1 MPLEFSF
8 PSNPYILSTGSRGIA
23 WCRSLPLIWIPPVSG
38 ESAPTRGRASAAPSR
53 GRSLLIF
60 LAGSRR
66 MEQCWLLLLI
76 QIPPA
81 RGRAAPSRGRASTYP
96 ARGRSSTAPERGR
109 ASLVCLAHSSSV
121 IYLFFKSLYMPTL
134 QKISTIDFRCNF
146 VGSFFCVCVPD
157 IIGKSNNNKKCQ
169 SEQDVNLVLY
179 SEMDGQQFQNK
190 EYGDTVPKKHVA
202 CAYVIFRS
210 ILKSAPGAVQYCGIR
225 VDYLSK
231 TKFPLSCK
239 FST

>member
-134 QKISTIDFRCNF
+134 QNISTIDFRCNF
-146 VGSFFCVCVPD
+146 VGSFFLCMRPWHHWKTEQQQKMPV
-157 IIGKSNNNKKCQ
+157 GTRCQ
-169 SEQDVNLVLY
+169 SSFIFGNGRSTISEQRTLWHR
-179 SEMDGQQFQNK
+179 S
-190 EYGDTVPKKHVA
+190 KKTRGV
-202 CAYVIFRS
+202 CLCNI
-210 ILKSAPGAVQYCGIR
+210 
-225 VDYLSK
+225 
-231 TKFPLSCK
+231 
-239 FST
+239 